1 MGEEKKGFFKRLVS
15 GLTKTRDSIV
25 SSMDSIFN
33 GFSKIDEEFY
43 EELEEVLIMGDLGVQ
58 ATYAVLD
65 DLRAKVKEQ
74 RIKEPMECK
83 QLLIDSIKEQMRVG
97 ETAYEFEDRTS
108 VVLVIG
114 VNGVGKTTTI
124 GKLAGKLRANNK
136 KVVLA
141 AADTFRAA
149 AGEQLVE
156 WARRADAELI
166 GGQDGADPAAIV
178 YDAVAA
184 AKARHADVLL
194 CDTAGRLHNK
204 KNLMEELK
212 KINRVLERESERV
225 FWGILDNDIA
235 GLCLIDDK
243 RSTLPPLSRKPI
255 VPSDAFYRLTEKDK
269 PQPSDDEVLLSFAT
283 SSHLADMPGT
293 PLPGPVCVEYV
304 LRNGN
309 RSAAFI
315 RRERAY
321 CGVEGDFPWSELVL
335 VRNVKSLEVALYS
348 AKTQFVEDWPSPLP
362 PGAVPEAIRFTLH
375 REEEEQPELF
385 VVPVFPRRSHVRN

>member
-1 MGEEKKGFFKRLVS
+1 MSEWL
-15 GLTKTRDSIV
+15 D
-25 SSMDSIFN
+25 
-33 GFSKIDEEFY
+33 GFSMAWGMFLAIPCPLRRWNEKAREKMLVCLPLVGLAVGGIW
-43 EELEEVLIMGDLGVQ
+43 LGLYLLLRHAAIGGLYAFLMAALPWLV
-58 ATYAVLD
+58 TGFMHLDGYMDVCDAVLSRRE
-65 DLRAKVKEQ
+65 LATRQ
-74 RIKEPMECK
+74 RILK
-83 QLLIDSIKEQMRVG
+83 DSHCG
-97 ETAYEFEDRTS
+97 AFA
-108 VVLVIG
+108 VIG
-114 VNGVGKTTTI
+114 MVLFSTYSMVMDNGKTV
-124 GKLAGKLRANNK
+124 R
-136 KVVLA
+136 
-141 AADTFRAA
+141 
-149 AGEQLVE
+149 
-156 WARRADAELI
+156 
-166 GGQDGADPAAIV
+166 
-178 YDAVAA
+178 
-184 AKARHADVLL
+184 
-194 CDTAGRLHNK
+194 
-204 KNLMEELK
+204 
-212 KINRVLERESERV
+212 NRVLERESERV

-243 RSTLPPLSRKPI
+243 RSTLPPLSREPI
-255 VPSDAFYRLTEKDK
+255 VPSDAFYRLTETDK

-283 SSHLADMPGT
+283 ISHLADMPGT

-348 AKTQFVEDWPSPLP
+348 TKTQFVEDWPSPLP

>member
-1 MGEEKKGFFKRLVS
+1 MAQNK
-15 GLTKTRDSIV
+15 
-25 SSMDSIFN
+25 N
-33 GFSKIDEEFY
+33 
-43 EELEEVLIMGDLGVQ
+43 
-58 ATYAVLD
+58 
-65 DLRAKVKEQ
+65 
-74 RIKEPMECK
+74 
-83 QLLIDSIKEQMRVG
+83 
-97 ETAYEFEDRTS
+97 
-108 VVLVIG
+108 
-114 VNGVGKTTTI
+114 
-124 GKLAGKLRANNK
+124 NNK
-136 KVVLA
+136 NGGDCCSFCGAKRT
-141 AADTFRAA
+141 D
-149 AGEQLVE
+149 VE
-156 WARRADAELI
+156 I
-166 GGQDGADPAAIV
+166 MFQGSDGANI
-178 YDAVAA
+178 
-184 AKARHADVLL
+184 
-194 CDTAGRLHNK
+194 CNK
-204 KNLMEELK
+204 CIENGY
-212 KINRVLERESERV
+212 KI
-225 FWGILDNDIA
+225 ILDNDIA

-243 RSTLPPLSRKPI
+243 RSTLPPLSREPI
-255 VPSDAFYRLTEKDK
+255 VPSDAFYRLTETDK

-315 RRERAY
+315 RRERAH

>member
-1 MGEEKKGFFKRLVS
+1 M
-15 GLTKTRDSIV
+15 
-25 SSMDSIFN
+25 N
-33 GFSKIDEEFY
+33 GFTLVE
-43 EELEEVLIMGDLGVQ
+43 
-58 ATYAVLD
+58 
-65 DLRAKVKEQ
+65 
-74 RIKEPMECK
+74 
-83 QLLIDSIKEQMRVG
+83 LLIAMTL
-97 ETAYEFEDRTS
+97 TA
-108 VVLVIG
+108 VIG
-114 VNGVGKTTTI
+114 MVLFSTYSMVMDNGKTV
-124 GKLAGKLRANNK
+124 R
-136 KVVLA
+136 
-141 AADTFRAA
+141 
-149 AGEQLVE
+149 
-156 WARRADAELI
+156 
-166 GGQDGADPAAIV
+166 
-178 YDAVAA
+178 
-184 AKARHADVLL
+184 
-194 CDTAGRLHNK
+194 
-204 KNLMEELK
+204 
-212 KINRVLERESERV
+212 NRVLERESERV

-243 RSTLPPLSRKPI
+243 RSTLPPLSREPI

-335 VRNVKSLEVALYS
+335 VSNVKSLEVALYS

-385 VVPVFPRRSHVRN
+385 VVPVFPRRPHVRN

>member
-1 MGEEKKGFFKRLVS
+1 MVLFS
-15 GLTKTRDSIV
+15 TY
-25 SSMDSIFN
+25 SMVMDN
-33 GFSKIDEEFY
+33 
-43 EELEEVLIMGDLGVQ
+43 
-58 ATYAVLD
+58 
-65 DLRAKVKEQ
+65 
-74 RIKEPMECK
+74 
-83 QLLIDSIKEQMRVG
+83 
-97 ETAYEFEDRTS
+97 
-108 VVLVIG
+108 
-114 VNGVGKTTTI
+114 GKTV
-124 GKLAGKLRANNK
+124 R
-136 KVVLA
+136 
-141 AADTFRAA
+141 
-149 AGEQLVE
+149 
-156 WARRADAELI
+156 
-166 GGQDGADPAAIV
+166 
-178 YDAVAA
+178 
-184 AKARHADVLL
+184 
-194 CDTAGRLHNK
+194 
-204 KNLMEELK
+204 
-212 KINRVLERESERV
+212 NRVLERESERV

-243 RSTLPPLSRKPI
+243 RSTLPPLSREPI
-255 VPSDAFYRLTEKDK
+255 VPSDAFYRLTETDK

-315 RRERAY
+315 RRERAH

-362 PGAVPEAIRFTLH
+362 PGALPEAIRFTLH

>member
-1 MGEEKKGFFKRLVS
+1 M
-15 GLTKTRDSIV
+15 
-25 SSMDSIFN
+25 N
-33 GFSKIDEEFY
+33 GFTLVE
-43 EELEEVLIMGDLGVQ
+43 
-58 ATYAVLD
+58 
-65 DLRAKVKEQ
+65 
-74 RIKEPMECK
+74 
-83 QLLIDSIKEQMRVG
+83 LLIAMTL
-97 ETAYEFEDRTS
+97 TA
-108 VVLVIG
+108 VIG
-114 VNGVGKTTTI
+114 MVLFSTYSMVMDNGKTV
-124 GKLAGKLRANNK
+124 R
-136 KVVLA
+136 
-141 AADTFRAA
+141 
-149 AGEQLVE
+149 
-156 WARRADAELI
+156 
-166 GGQDGADPAAIV
+166 
-178 YDAVAA
+178 
-184 AKARHADVLL
+184 
-194 CDTAGRLHNK
+194 
-204 KNLMEELK
+204 
-212 KINRVLERESERV
+212 NRVLERESERV

-243 RSTLPPLSRKPI
+243 RSTLPPLSREPI

-315 RRERAY
+315 RRERAH

-348 AKTQFVEDWPSPLP
+348 AKTQFVEDRPSPLP